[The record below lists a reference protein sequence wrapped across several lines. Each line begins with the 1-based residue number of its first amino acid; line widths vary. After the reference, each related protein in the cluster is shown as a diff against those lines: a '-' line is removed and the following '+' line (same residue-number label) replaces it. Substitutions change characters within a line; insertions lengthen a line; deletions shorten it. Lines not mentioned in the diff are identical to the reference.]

1 MIQTRRN
8 FMKLG
13 GAAVGVLATATLW
26 PLRALAAAT
35 RPDAAFT
42 TKTVDGVLKQLGGT
56 PVDSKDIDF
65 KTPDIAENGAVVP
78 ISVTSN
84 IPNTEEIIVLVEQN
98 PDPLSSIF
106 LIPAGTKPSIST
118 RIKVSKTSKLI
129 AVVKAGGKLYSTSKE
144 TKVTLGGCGG

>member
-8 FMKLG
+8 FMKLS
-13 GAAVGVLATATLW
+13 GAAVGMLATAALW

-56 PVDSKDIDF
+56 ATESTDIDF

-84 IPNTEEIIVLVEQN
+84 IPNTEEIIVLVENN

-106 LIPAGTKPSIST
+106 LIPAGTKASIST